1 MRETLFKG
9 PCAGLIGVT
18 AVDIKIMDIVGR
30 RSYNCDILFRIIDIR
45 KVNDQKI
52 AVLYGE
58 DFRLVAD
65 APYEDLVVVD
75 HLQRVKLE
83 KEYRTLE
90 EQSFKLFKQDVELI
104 KNRQEYEAT
113 GGYVKPSNYFQMPGK
128 VLHMDGDPSYLKK
141 CMTLYEKVGIPVL
154 GIHCNEKEMP
164 ERIGGLINLYRPDIL
179 VITGHDAYSKA
190 KGKMTDINAYRHS
203 KHFVQTVKEARK
215 KIPHLD
221 QLVIFAGACQSH
233 FESLIHAGANF
244 ASSPERINIHAL
256 DPVYIVAKISFTP
269 FMERINVWD
278 VLRNTLT
285 GEKGLGGIDTRGVL
299 RTGMPYRPIQEEDE

>member
-1 MRETLFKG
+1 VKPYLG
-9 PCAGLIGVT
+9 PFAGLIGVT
-18 AVDIKIMDIVGR
+18 TVDIKLNDIVGR
-30 RSYNCDILFRIIDIR
+30 RSYNCDILFRIIDVR
-45 KVNDQKI
+45 KINDQKFAI
-52 AVLYGE
+52 LYGE
-58 DFRLVAD
+58 DFRIVAD

-75 HLQRVKLE
+75 QNQRAKLT

-90 EQSFKLFKQDVELI
+90 EQSFKLFTQDVELI
-104 KNRQEYEAT
+104 KHRQEYEAT
-113 GGYVKPSNYFQMPGK
+113 GGYVKPSNYFQLPGK
-128 VLHMDGDPSYLKK
+128 VLHLDGDPNYLKK

-164 ERIGGLINLYRPDIL
+164 NQIGGMIDLYRPDIL

-215 KIPHLD
+215 KIPNLD

-244 ASSPERINIHAL
+244 ASSPSRINIHAL

-285 GEKGLGGIDTRGVL
+285 GEKGLGGIETKGVL
-299 RTGMPYRPIQEEDE
+299 RTGMPYRPIQEEEDE

>member
-1 MRETLFKG
+1 M
-9 PCAGLIGVT
+9 
-18 AVDIKIMDIVGR
+18 DIKLMDIVGR
-30 RSYNCDILFRIIDIR
+30 RSYNCDILFRVIDVR
-45 KVNDQKI
+45 KINDQKF

-65 APYEDLVVVD
+65 APYEDLVVID
-75 HLQRVKLE
+75 DNQRVRLKN
-83 KEYRTLE
+83 EYRTLE

-128 VLHMDGDPSYLKK
+128 VLHLDGDPSYLKK

-164 ERIGGLINLYRPDIL
+164 EKIGELIDLYRPDIL

-233 FESLIHAGANF
+233 FESLIHAGANY
-244 ASSPERINIHAL
+244 ASSPSRINIHAL

-285 GEKGLGGIDTRGVL
+285 GQKGLGGIETRGVL